1 MQTVE
6 RAPLV
11 GGVVRA
17 WKPGIGQ
24 MCRIVLA
31 ARDRAFEPVHAG
43 LPLIGGRLPRAVLR
57 ERGGG
62 RAQQHKKGG
71 AMD

>member
-1 MQTVE
+1 
-6 RAPLV
+6 
-11 GGVVRA
+11 
-17 WKPGIGQ
+17 